1 METILS
7 VAIVGVGTNLGAR
20 EAAVVAAGHLLDAR
34 DDIDVTRASALHET
48 KPLGPPQGDY
58 LNAALRL
65 ETSLSPNELLAVL
78 LRTERRLGRTRSS
91 DLRWGPRSVDLDL
104 LWDER
109 GAHESTGLS
118 VPHPELP
125 KRSFALG
132 PLLEVAPELE
142 PVYAQALAQ
151 AGGAPPRW
159 GRAAIV
165 RRDVFSGRV
174 DVEVEADS
182 MADACA
188 LSVRS
193 AETFGRAWSTRHA
206 VLGPSLEHFEE
217 ALRELLRSGFE
228 VHCATISDCTQS
240 QWIAQFH
247 GRNCGVRSAAH
258 VRLQTT
264 PGAQRAVR
272 VRLSIDPD
280 PTGGAF

>member
-1 METILS
+1 MS

-20 EAAVVAAGHLLDAR
+20 EAAVVAARHLLDAR
-34 DDIDVTRASALHET
+34 DEIDVTGASALYET

-65 ETSLSPNELLAVL
+65 ETSLSPDELLAVL

-109 GAHESTGLS
+109 GVHESTGLS

-125 KRSFALG
+125 NRSFALG

-142 PVYAQALAQ
+142 RVYAQALAQ

-159 GRAAIV
+159 GRTAIV
-165 RRDVFSGRV
+165 RRDVSSGRV
-174 DVEVEADS
+174 EVEVEADS

-193 AETFGRAWSTRHA
+193 AESPGRAWSTRHA
-206 VLGPSLEHFEE
+206 VLGPSPGHFEE

-240 QWIAQFH
+240 QCIMQFH
-247 GRNCGVRSAAH
+247 GRNSGARSAAH

-264 PGAQRAVR
+264 PGAHRAVR
-272 VRLSIDPD
+272 ARLSINPGL
-280 PTGGAF
+280 T